1 MTNFQK
7 PINYQGIQV
16 ETAKFQ
22 MSRKERIAKV
32 AAKTTIK
39 TVKEQKQYKD
49 E

>member
-1 MTNFQK
+1 MRH
-7 PINYQGIQV
+7 
-16 ETAKFQ
+16 E
-22 MSRKERIAKV
+22 MREIAKV